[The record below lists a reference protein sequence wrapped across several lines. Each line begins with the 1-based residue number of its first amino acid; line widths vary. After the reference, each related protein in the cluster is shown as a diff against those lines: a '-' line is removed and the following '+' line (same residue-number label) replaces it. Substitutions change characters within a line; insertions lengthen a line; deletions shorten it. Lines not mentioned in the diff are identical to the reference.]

1 MIVRPPKVK
10 IKNFIPQPKY
20 KNLNRDIEIENKE
33 NILNKRTKCDSY
45 QRYFGKEITNSNL
58 NNQNFQHIKSKN
70 YTKQNSFS
78 NNSNSNSQR
87 VKYYL
92 I

>member
-33 NILNKRTKCDSY
+33 NILN
-45 QRYFGKEITNSNL
+45 
-58 NNQNFQHIKSKN
+58 
-70 YTKQNSFS
+70 
-78 NNSNSNSQR
+78 
-87 VKYYL
+87 
-92 I
+92 